1 MKPVYMLITDWCPH
15 CKKAKE
21 WMKELVEENPEYAK
35 VEIEIIDEEKT
46 PEKIKEHNFNYY
58 YVPTYYVE
66 GDKVHEG
73 VPTKEI
79 VKSVYEKA
87 LGR

>member
-1 MKPVYMLITDWCPH
+1 MKQVYMLITDWCPH
-15 CKKAKE
+15 CKRAKE

-35 VEIEIIDEEKT
+35 VEIKIIDEEKN
-46 PEKIKEHNFNYY
+46 PEEIKEHKFNYY

-79 VKSVYEKA
+79 IKSVYEKA

>member
-15 CKKAKE
+15 CKRAKE
-21 WMKELVEENPEYAK
+21 WMKELVQENPEYAK

-46 PEKIKEHNFNYY
+46 PEKITEHGFNYY